1 MHYLVYQV
9 LTLESLLVFH
19 NNYFKFTFQILFAK
33 EFLRYYCIASF
44 RLRILLC
51 KIRQKFD
58 PIRDK
63 YSIRDKNL

>member
-1 MHYLVYQV
+1 MHYLVYEV

-19 NNYFKFTFQILFAK
+19 NNYFTFTFQVLFTK
-33 EFLRYYCIASF
+33 EFLWYYCIASLQ
-44 RLRILLC
+44 LRIFLC

-63 YSIRDKNL
+63 NLWKT